1 MIEASIKKRVTE
13 EEEVAKAKTKLAK
26 ETVLKPVLHQCWDS
40 KVSCFS

>member
-13 EEEVAKAKTKLAK
+13 GEVAKAKTLVQ
-26 ETVLKPVLHQCWDS
+26 EIVLKPVLHQCLDS

>member
-13 EEEVAKAKTKLAK
+13 EGEVAKAKTLVK